1 MSTSTSTF
9 SSAQIEA
16 SIQAAAEKISKLKF
30 NALLSSNGSLLRD
43 VPHPTHFQCMTAL
56 YDYPLALQWAPVEFQ
71 TLYPICVEAAILKSP
86 VAIVFDRRPKSI
98 VKTFQDLM
106 DANLLARGGDKV
118 TIVHH
123 LMIVI
128 QSKEG
133 QCLIAQHARLQ
144 RVIIEKLREFIADNK
159 AVPILSVL
167 RETLQ
172 IIEAIAVRSYLAI
185 HPCVCV
191 SIPAIPAIPQ
201 LRRSA
206 RIASRK

>member
-1 MSTSTSTF
+1 MSE
-9 SSAQIEA
+9 Q
-16 SIQAAAEKISKLKF
+16 ISKCSLDFINLKIV
-30 NALLSSNGSLLRD
+30 NILAKDGSVLKTISSPTDLQCEVALA
-43 VPHPTHFQCMTAL
+43 Q
-56 YDYPLALQWAPVEFQ
+56 YPLALEWTPVDFQ
-71 TLYPICVEAAILKSP
+71 TRFPHIVETAILRAP
-86 VAIVFDRRPKSI
+86 TAIVFDRRPKSI
-98 VKTFQDLM
+98 VKTLKDLM

-172 IIEAIAVRSYLAI
+172 IIEAIAVSSYLAI
-185 HPCVCV
+185 HPCGCVCV
-191 SIPAIPAIPQ
+191 SIPVIPAIPAIPAIPQ